1 VNNLKGMMFH
11 PFFYVLFLVSV
22 SLEMKP
28 SRPYIVKALYDW
40 LLDSDLTPHLLVD
53 ATQGEVTVPLQFVE
67 DGQIVMNI
75 NPSAVRD
82 FYMDDQA
89 ISFNARF
96 SGQPMD
102 VYIPMKALLAIYAR
116 ENGQGMG
123 FGGEPGVDAY
133 LESELTEVESTV
145 DTEESEVKE
154 SKPKSKRPSLTV
166 VK

>member
-1 VNNLKGMMFH
+1 
-11 PFFYVLFLVSV
+11 
-22 SLEMKP
+22 MKP

-53 ATQGEVTVPLQFVE
+53 ANAVDVTIPLQFVE

-75 NPSAVRD
+75 NPSAVRN
-82 FYMDDQA
+82 FYMDEQA

-123 FGGEPGVDAY
+123 FGGEPGIEAY
-133 LESELTEVESTV
+133 LEDEVSEVEVLV
-145 DTEESEVKE
+145 DTEVKE
-154 SKPKSKRPSLTV
+154 EKPKRPALKV

>member
-1 VNNLKGMMFH
+1 
-11 PFFYVLFLVSV
+11 
-22 SLEMKP
+22 MKP

-40 LLDSDLTPHLLVD
+40 LLDNDLTPHLLVD
-53 ATQGEVTVPLQFVE
+53 AAQEDVIVPLQFVE

-75 NPSAVRD
+75 NPSAVRN

-102 VYIPMKALLAIYAR
+102 VYIPMKAMLAIYAR

-123 FGGEPGVDAY
+123 FGGEPGVEAY
-133 LESELTEVESTV
+133 LEAELTEVESSGEV
-145 DTEESEVKE
+145 GVSEDKVSEDKAD
-154 SKPKSKRPSLTV
+154 KPKAKRPALKV

>member
-1 VNNLKGMMFH
+1 
-11 PFFYVLFLVSV
+11 
-22 SLEMKP
+22 MKP

-40 LLDSDLTPHLLVD
+40 LLDNDLTPHLLVD
-53 ATQGEVTVPLQFVE
+53 AAQEDVIVPLQFVE

-75 NPSAVRD
+75 NPSAVRN

-102 VYIPMKALLAIYAR
+102 VYIPMKAMLAIYAR

-123 FGGEPGVDAY
+123 FGGEPGVEAY
-133 LESELTEVESTV
+133 LEAELTEVESS
-145 DTEESEVKE
+145 DEVKASE
-154 SKPKSKRPSLTV
+154 DKADKPKAKRPALKV

>member
-1 VNNLKGMMFH
+1 
-11 PFFYVLFLVSV
+11 
-22 SLEMKP
+22 MKP

-40 LLDSDLTPHLLVD
+40 LLDNDLTPHLLVD
-53 ATQGEVTVPLQFVE
+53 AAQEDVIVPLQFVE

-75 NPSAVRD
+75 NPSAVRN

-102 VYIPMKALLAIYAR
+102 VYIPMKAMLAIYAR

-123 FGGEPGVDAY
+123 FGGEPGVESY
-133 LESELTEVESTV
+133 LEAELTEVESS
-145 DTEESEVKE
+145 DEVKASE
-154 SKPKSKRPSLTV
+154 DKADKPKAKRPALKV

>member
-1 VNNLKGMMFH
+1 
-11 PFFYVLFLVSV
+11 
-22 SLEMKP
+22 MKP

-53 ATQGEVTVPLQFVE
+53 ANAADVTVPLQFVE
-67 DGQIVMNI
+67 EGQIVMNI
-75 NPSAVRD
+75 NPSAVRN

-123 FGGEPGVDAY
+123 FGGEPGIEAY
-133 LESELTEVESTV
+133 LEGQMSEVEVTV
-145 DTEESEVKE
+145 DTEADVKDD
-154 SKPKSKRPSLTV
+154 KPKRPSLKV

>member
-1 VNNLKGMMFH
+1 
-11 PFFYVLFLVSV
+11 
-22 SLEMKP
+22 MKP
-28 SRPYIVKALYDW
+28 SRPYIVKALYEW

-53 ATQGEVTVPLQFVE
+53 ATQENVTVPHQFVE

-89 ISFNARF
+89 VSFNARF

-102 VYIPMKALLAIYAR
+102 VYIPMKAMLAIYAR

-123 FGGEPGVDAY
+123 FGGEPGVEAY
-133 LESELTEVESTV
+133 LETELTEVEPSGEV
-145 DTEESEVKE
+145 GVSEDKASEDKVE
-154 SKPKSKRPSLTV
+154 KSKAKRPALKV

>member
-1 VNNLKGMMFH
+1 
-11 PFFYVLFLVSV
+11 
-22 SLEMKP
+22 MKP
-28 SRPYIVKALYDW
+28 SRPYIVKALYEW

-53 ATQGEVTVPLQFVE
+53 ANEADVTIPLQFVE
-67 DGQIVMNI
+67 EGQIVMNI
-75 NPSAVRD
+75 NPSAVRN

-123 FGGEPGVDAY
+123 FGGEPGIEAY
-133 LESELTEVESTV
+133 LEEQMSEVEVSV
-145 DTEESEVKE
+145 DTETEVK
-154 SKPKSKRPSLTV
+154 KGKQKKPSLKV

>member
-1 VNNLKGMMFH
+1 
-11 PFFYVLFLVSV
+11 
-22 SLEMKP
+22 MKP

-53 ATQGEVTVPLQFVE
+53 ANAADVTIPLQFVE
-67 DGQIVMNI
+67 EGQIVMNI
-75 NPSAVRD
+75 NPSAVRN

-123 FGGEPGVDAY
+123 FGGEPGIEAY
-133 LESELTEVESTV
+133 LEEQMSEVEVSV
-145 DTEESEVKE
+145 DTEMEVK
-154 SKPKSKRPSLTV
+154 KGKQKRPSLKV

>member
-1 VNNLKGMMFH
+1 
-11 PFFYVLFLVSV
+11 
-22 SLEMKP
+22 MKP

-40 LLDSDLTPHLLVD
+40 LLDNDLTPHLLVD
-53 ATQGEVTVPLQFVE
+53 AAQEDVIVPLQFVE

-75 NPSAVRD
+75 NPLAVRN

-102 VYIPMKALLAIYAR
+102 VYIPMKAMLAIYAR

-123 FGGEPGVDAY
+123 FGGEPGVEAY
-133 LESELTEVESTV
+133 LETELTEVESS
-145 DTEESEVKE
+145 DEIKASEDKAD
-154 SKPKSKRPSLTV
+154 KPKAKRPALKV

>member
-1 VNNLKGMMFH
+1 
-11 PFFYVLFLVSV
+11 
-22 SLEMKP
+22 MKP

-40 LLDSDLTPHLLVD
+40 LLDNDLTPHLLVD
-53 ATQGEVTVPLQFVE
+53 AAQEDVIVPLQFVE

-75 NPSAVRD
+75 NPSAVRN

-102 VYIPMKALLAIYAR
+102 VYIPMKAMLAIYAR

-123 FGGEPGVDAY
+123 FGGEPGVEAY
-133 LESELTEVESTV
+133 LETELTEVESS
-145 DTEESEVKE
+145 DEIKASEDKAD
-154 SKPKSKRPSLTV
+154 KPKAKRPALKV